1 MTTLAQLRRTAL
13 ALPEAV
19 EQPAAGGAGVVFR
32 VRDRWFARTDADGE
46 LGLHLP
52 EAEARRVLDAHPT
65 ARTVSRG
72 TAAIGVRIPLG
83 DLDGQQLN
91 HWVRRAW
98 LGRAPKA
105 LATARSAAATVTA
118 GELGDLLRGIGNPA
132 TRALAAAGITTL
144 DGVAGLR
151 RAELAA
157 LHGVGPKAVRVLE
170 EALAATGRAFR
181 VA

>member
-13 ALPEAV
+13 SLPETV
-19 EQPAAGGAGVVFR
+19 ERPAAGGAGVVFS
-32 VRDRWFARTDADGE
+32 VRDRWFARADADGE
-46 LGLHLP
+46 LGLHL
-52 EAEARRVLDAHPT
+52 AGGEARQVLDAHPT
-65 ARTVSRG
+65 AGVLGRG

-98 LGRAPKA
+98 LGRAPKG
-105 LATARSAAATVTA
+105 LASAQSAAATVTA
-118 GELGDLLRGIGNPA
+118 GEVGDLPRGIGNPA
-132 TRALAAAGITTL
+132 TRALAAAGLTTL
-144 DGVAGLR
+144 DQVAGLR

-170 EALAATGRAFR
+170 EALAATGRALR
-181 VA
+181 EA